1 MTISQLQAY
10 EILHLKTLY
19 LRSKRNCTIKES
31 KISFQMNTKRF
42 LLQLSLARGVLQLGE
57 EGHWKE
63 TPVAYCG
70 STLLFS
76 GGVARRRSFRRRRIF
91 LRFPFRDMR
100 RKSAPFREGISS
112 CGRSVRGKS
121 RQTTRRVVGT

>member
-1 MTISQLQAY
+1 MTS
-10 EILHLKTLY
+10 
-19 LRSKRNCTIKES
+19 RS
-31 KISFQMNTKRF
+31 
-42 LLQLSLARGVLQLGE
+42 LGVFCNPVKGAP
-57 EGHWKE
+57 EGD
-63 TPVAYCG
+63 PVAYCG

-76 GGVARRRSFRRRRIF
+76 DGVARRRSSRRRRIF